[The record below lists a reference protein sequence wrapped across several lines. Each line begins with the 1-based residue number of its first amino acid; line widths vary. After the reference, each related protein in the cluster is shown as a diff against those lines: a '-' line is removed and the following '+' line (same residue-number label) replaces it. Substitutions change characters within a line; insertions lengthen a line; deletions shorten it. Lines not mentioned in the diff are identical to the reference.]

1 MRLTNTLTGEHFLAL
16 RMADHRTYRLIT
28 PGTREYKTM
37 SQDQLNAFRARAEI
51 KVEEEV

>member
-1 MRLTNTLTGEHFLAL
+1 MRLTNTLTGEHFLVL

-37 SQDQLNAFRARAEI
+37 NTDQLKAYMAKAEI

>member
-1 MRLTNTLTGEHFLAL
+1 MKLFNTLTGEHFLVL

-37 SQDQLNAFRARAEI
+37 NTDQLNALRAMAEI

>member
-1 MRLTNTLTGEHFLAL
+1 MRLTNTVTGEHFLVV
-16 RMADHRTYRLIT
+16 RMADHRTYRLKT

-37 SQDQLNAFRARAEI
+37 NSDQLKAYMAKAEI

>member
-1 MRLTNTLTGEHFLAL
+1 MKLFNTLTGETFCVI

-28 PGTREYKTM
+28 PGAREYKTM